1 MMRLTWLERRDACAL
16 VTNGTR
22 IVQWRHREGR
32 WCPSAIEAALFT
44 DVILKMKV
52 CMCVCV
58 HAVCQCRAQSAKKA
72 TQAYDG
78 QCCDS
83 KQICIPIKTKSN
95 KASFRCCLW
104 LWSLHTF
111 DNRYTHTLMQR
122 ACHTI
127 NTLQCLWWSTYPR
140 RTLKAS

>member
-16 VTNGTR
+16 VTNGMR

-83 KQICIPIKTKSN
+83 EQICIPIKTKSN